1 MKPARFPWSW
11 VQQHGLLLLAEPS
24 PARLL
29 MRPDASLLAL
39 AEARRVAPEAR
50 LERASAEDFSRQASA
65 CYQQENASQQMINEL
80 GSELDLHHLLEALPE
95 ENELLDSDDGAPVV
109 RIINAIIGEAV
120 REGASD
126 VHIEPFEKQLIVRFR
141 RDGMLHQ
148 VVSPPVQLSRYLISR
163 IKVMAKLDIA
173 QKRLPQDGRMSLRL
187 AGQNLDVRVST
198 LPASHG
204 ERVVLRILDKNGQ
217 SLTLENNGMAPVL
230 RERLQ
235 RQLSLPHGIILVT
248 GPTGS
253 GKSTTLYA
261 ALQALHSP
269 EKNILTI
276 EDPVEY
282 ELEGIGQTQ
291 VNAKIDMTFARGLR
305 AILRQDPDVVMIGE
319 IRDSETAQIAV
330 QASLTG
336 HLVLSSLHT
345 NTALGAVERLRDMGT
360 ESFLLAN
367 ALSAVLAQRLVR
379 KLCTA
384 CRQPAEIT
392 TEQLNAFALTALSDR
407 AQLWQPGGCETCNQ
421 TGYRGRV
428 GIYELVVIS
437 ENLRAAIGRGES
449 EQTLMALAGEQRI
462 PLLQDGLSKALAGV
476 TSLAEV
482 LRVSREGA

>member
-1 MKPARFPWSW
+1 MSQPRFPWSW
-11 VQQHGLLLLAEPS
+11 VQQHGLLLLPDEL

-29 MRPDASLLAL
+29 MRPDASLQAL
-39 AEARRVAPEAR
+39 AEARRVAPDAV
-50 LERASAEDFSRQASA
+50 LEKSSAEHFARSASD

-80 GSELDLHHLLEALPE
+80 GSELDLHHLLDALPE

-109 RIINAIIGEAV
+109 RIINAILSEAV

-173 QKRLPQDGRMSLRL
+173 QKRLPQDGRISLRL
-187 AGQNLDVRVST
+187 AGQMLDVRVST

-217 SLTLENNGMAPVL
+217 ALTLDNNGMTPLL
-230 RERLQ
+230 RDTLR
-235 RQLSLPHGIILVT
+235 RQLALPHGIILVT

-282 ELEGIGQTQ
+282 ELEGVGQTQ

-379 KLCTA
+379 KLCLT
-384 CRQPAEIT
+384 CRQPAPIT
-392 TEQLNAFALTALSDR
+392 AEQREVFALLPLPERPT
-407 AQLWQPGGCETCNQ
+407 LWQPVGCEHCNQ
-421 TGYRGRV
+421 TGYRGRL
-428 GIYELVVIS
+428 GIYELVVI
-437 ENLRAAIGRGES
+437 NDTLRAAIGRGES
-449 EQTLMALAGEQRI
+449 EQTLMQLAGEQRI
-462 PLLQDGLSKALAGV
+462 PLLHDGLVKVLAGI